1 MTPSLAQ
8 QVASFLGALMILIAY
23 IGQQLSWMDARKA
36 PYNILNILGSSILAY
51 VAFHPFQIGFV
62 LLETSW
68 ALISVYVLL
77 RPRRT

>member
-1 MTPSLAQ
+1 MTPLPAE

-23 IGQQLSWMDARKA
+23 IGQQLSWIDARKA
-36 PYNILNILGSSILAY
+36 TYNILNMIGSSILAY
-51 VAFHPFQIGFV
+51 IAFHPFQIGFV

-68 ALISVYVLL
+68 ALISTYALL

>member
-8 QVASFLGALMILIAY
+8 QVASFVGALMILIAY
-23 IGQQLSWMDARKA
+23 VGQQLSWMNSRKA
-36 PYNILNILGSSILAY
+36 PYNILNVIGSSILAY
-51 VAFHPFQIGFV
+51 IAFHPFQVGFV

-68 ALISVYVLL
+68 ALISVYALL